1 MAKILIVDD
10 ELHIRTL
17 LRRLLVREG
26 HECVVAGAAEE
37 AWRKLGGED
46 FDLVLSDVNMPDTSG
61 LELAPRIAHR
71 FPFTPVV
78 MVTGVDDPKVA
89 RQAMESGA
97 YGYII
102 KPFEPNEITIGV
114 MNALRRRDLE
124 IENRQHRER
133 LEELVA
139 ARTEELRRTFDAL
152 RRANV
157 DLKAAQEETIRRLSI
172 ASEYRDEETGA
183 HIQRMSRYCELLAG
197 KAGVEEGR
205 VELMRMAS
213 PLHDVGKIGIPD
225 AILCKPGRH
234 TPGEFA
240 RMKTHAEIGYR
251 ILYGTGYPILETA
264 AVIAHTHHE
273 KWNGQGYPNGLR
285 GEDIPLEGRLTAIA
299 DVFDALMTKRVY
311 KPAFSLDKSLGIMR
325 EGHGSHFDPRL
336 LDIFLDHMDEVLA
349 IRDAYPDSEAPAP
362 Y

>member
-17 LRRLLVREG
+17 LRRLLVRES

-37 AWRKLGGED
+37 AWKRLSAED

-61 LELAPRIAHR
+61 LELAPRIAQK

-102 KPFEPNEITIGV
+102 KPFEPNEIIIGV

-139 ARTEELRRTFDAL
+139 ARTEELRFTFDELQKAH
-152 RRANV
+152 A
-157 DLKAAQEETIRRLSI
+157 DLKDAQEETIRRLSI

-183 HIQRMSRYCELLAG
+183 HIQRMSYYCELLAL
-197 KAGVEEGR
+197 KAGVDPAR
-205 VELMRMAS
+205 CELMRTAA

-225 AILCKPGRH
+225 SILRKPGRH
-234 TPGEFA
+234 TKGEFEE
-240 RMKTHAEIGYR
+240 MKRHAEIGYL
-251 ILYGTGYPILETA
+251 ILQGTGYEILDVA
-264 AVIAHTHHE
+264 AIIAYTHHE
-273 KWNGQGYPNGLR
+273 KWNGTGYPNGLS
-285 GEDIPLEGRLTAIA
+285 GEDIPFEGRVTAIA

-311 KPAFSLDKSLGIMR
+311 KDAFPLEKSIGIMG
-325 EGHGSHFDPRL
+325 EGRGQHFDPRL
-336 LDIFLDHMDEVLA
+336 LDIFLDNLDEVLA
-349 IRDAYPDSEAPAP
+349 IRARFPDEDAAPP